1 MADDRNYL
9 QVFHGPPCGTQWCT
23 LSAGDVLVE
32 TWNRGLGS
40 IQMEILT
47 AECRVADPDDHA
59 GSYRAWGLDAELA
72 ISRLNP
78 ELVPFA
84 LAEGWRDG

>member
-9 QVFHGPPCGTQWCT
+9 QVFHGPPCPSPRCK
-23 LSAGDVLVE
+23 LSAGDVLAE

-40 IQMEILT
+40 IQTEILT
-47 AECRVADPDDHA
+47 AERRVADPDDHA
-59 GSYRAWGLDAELA
+59 ASYRAWGPEAEQA
-72 ISRLNP
+72 IARLNP

-84 LAEGWRDG
+84 IAKGWRE